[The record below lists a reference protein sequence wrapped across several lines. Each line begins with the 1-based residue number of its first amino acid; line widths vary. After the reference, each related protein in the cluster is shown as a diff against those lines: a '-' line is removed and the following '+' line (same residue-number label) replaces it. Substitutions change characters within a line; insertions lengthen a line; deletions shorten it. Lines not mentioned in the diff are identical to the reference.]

1 MQLKNQQSA
10 LQYIHISIPE
20 ILLGHIK
27 SKNSWQD
34 YDKEWSYRLD
44 PPHASHPFQRDLYII
59 KSKNI
64 EHEDIKLLLDNIA
77 IKNNKNSENNIEH
90 EDIKLLL
97 DNIAIKNNKN
107 SENIEHEDI
116 KLLLDNIA
124 IKNNKNSENIDGAK
138 EIIKKIL
145 DLSNNIPIENWLEDT
160 GNRTII
166 ESMIDKNKIKLID
179 II

>member
-77 IKNNKNSENNIEH
+77 IKNNKNS
-90 EDIKLLL
+90 K
-97 DNIAIKNNKN
+97 
-107 SENIEHEDI
+107 
-116 KLLLDNIA
+116 
-124 IKNNKNSENIDGAK
+124 NIDGAK

-160 GNRTII
+160 GNRSII

>member
-64 EHEDIKLLLDNIA
+64 ETED
-77 IKNNKNSENNIEH
+77 
-90 EDIKLLL
+90 
-97 DNIAIKNNKN
+97 
-107 SENIEHEDI
+107 
-116 KLLLDNIA
+116 
-124 IKNNKNSENIDGAK
+124 
-138 EIIKKIL
+138 IKKIL
-145 DLSNNIPIENWLEDT
+145 DNIVVKNSKNKDDLKNIVEAETVIKEILDLSNYIPIENWLNDT
-160 GNRTII
+160 GKRSIVD
-166 ESMIDKNKIKLID
+166 SMIDKNKVKLLD